1 MSDDL
6 QARLEGTM
14 RDIKKVIGAEV
25 IGTIT
30 GLTVEKT
37 KNTLMLTPDSREGI
51 FVLTYINDIGDHIT
65 IPVTTT
71 SLHIEMREQE
81 YKPFPTEK
89 KIQIDAYQD

>member
-1 MSDDL
+1 MIDFNLSTL
-6 QARLEGTM
+6 LRETNLSLLFKAFLL
-14 RDIKKVIGAEV
+14 K
-25 IGTIT
+25 
-30 GLTVEKT
+30 TVEKT